1 MRSADYGGF
10 GRGRQDRGRAPTL
23 MDWGG
28 GGGQSVMILAI
39 GKSEERLEMKVI
51 ETAVAATVGIFLG
64 IGLAKAEP
72 VQIEV
77 AKTASCGCCSAWVD
91 HLQANGFEVIAH
103 DVSHQQLNGIKARL
117 DIDPVLTSCHTAMV
131 DGYFIEGHV
140 HADEIRSLLAEEP
153 EARGLTVPGMPIGS
167 PGMEMGDQ
175 RDAYETLLVL
185 EDGATEIFKEHPLDA
200 RVR

>member
-1 MRSADYGGF
+1 MRIIGTAITTTCG
-10 GRGRQDRGRAPTL
+10 
-23 MDWGG
+23 
-28 GGGQSVMILAI
+28 IL
-39 GKSEERLEMKVI
+39 
-51 ETAVAATVGIFLG
+51 LG
-64 IGLAKAEP
+64 LGLAKAEP

-91 HLQANGFEVIAH
+91 HLRDNGFEVVAH
-103 DVSHQQLNGIKARL
+103 DVSHQQLNGIKAQL

-140 HADEIRSLLAEEP
+140 HADEIRDLLSEQP

-175 RDAYETLLVL
+175 QDAYETLLVMD
-185 EDGATEIFKEHPLDA
+185 DGVTAVFEAHHPDT
-200 RVR
+200 RSR